1 MSNRINSQIREKE
14 VRLIDLPE
22 NYNNGIYKIEDAIR
36 IANEIGSDLIEVSN
50 KTLPVVCK
58 IMEYSK
64 FKYQQKQKEKDG
76 KKKSSVMKELKFS
89 PQIAENDLNI
99 KSRKAAE
106 FLKEGNKVKITVTF
120 HGRSI
125 MFKDIGKIA
134 ILKLAEAVKEDG
146 TPEGMP
152 EMLGKKMFFTL
163 RPKKQQ

>member
-1 MSNRINSQIREKE
+1 
-14 VRLIDLPE
+14 
-22 NYNNGIYKIEDAIR
+22 
-36 IANEIGSDLIEVSN
+36 
-50 KTLPVVCK
+50 
-58 IMEYSK
+58 
-64 FKYQQKQKEKDG
+64 
-76 KKKSSVMKELKFS
+76 MKELKFS

-99 KSRKAAE
+99 KARKAAE